1 MGICNQAGVST
12 SGTTIASKQGVASVN
27 TCSELTL
34 FLSDQLRRE
43 PRVLG
48 LRLHLSP
55 RVKREER
62 MQCRAEQACGR
73 SPGLSPEL
81 SPTHVPSSPWLV
93 GGYYFSQ

>member
-1 MGICNQAGVST
+1 MTLVVPLKKCLLMGICNQAGVSP

-55 RVKREER
+55 RVRGRKE
-62 MQCRAEQACGR
+62 CSAEQSKPA
-73 SPGLSPEL
+73 
-81 SPTHVPSSPWLV
+81 
-93 GGYYFSQ
+93 GGVRA